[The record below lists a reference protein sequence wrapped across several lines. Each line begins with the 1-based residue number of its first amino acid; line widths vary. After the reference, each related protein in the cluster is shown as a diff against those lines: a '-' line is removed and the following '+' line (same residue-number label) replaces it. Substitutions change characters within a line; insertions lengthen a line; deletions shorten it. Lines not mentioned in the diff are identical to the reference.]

1 MIAPPSPPS
10 PELLGVLARRFKA
23 LSDPARLRIVQ
34 QLAEGERTVSC
45 LERET
50 GIHQA
55 NLSKHLAVLLAEGF
69 VVRRRDRSFAL
80 YRLAGPEVVR
90 LCALAARG
98 TMRLAGMPFV
108 PENTP

>member
-1 MIAPPSPPS
+1 M
-10 PELLGVLARRFKA
+10 LARRFKA
-23 LSDPARLRIVQ
+23 LGDPARLRIVQ
-34 QLAEGERTVSC
+34 QLADGERTVSC

-55 NLSKHLAVLLAEGF
+55 NLSKHLAVLLADGL

-90 LCALAARG
+90 LCALAAHASVRRG
-98 TMRLAGMPFV
+98 SLPLA
-108 PENTP
+108 PENIP

>member
-1 MIAPPSPPS
+1 MTPARPS
-10 PELLGVLARRFKA
+10 PELLDVLARRFKA
-23 LSDPARLRIVQ
+23 LGDPARLRIVQ
-34 QLAEGERTVSC
+34 QLTEGEQTVSC

-80 YRLAGPEVVR
+80 YRLASPDVAR

-98 TMRLAGMPFV
+98 STRHANNSLLLGAQP
-108 PENTP
+108 